1 MKSLKQAQVEAFLT
15 KRMNID
21 LFAHEMGKLGV
32 YVVRPKEHTSMV
44 FFNDERR
51 YFPVINED
59 DIVVGG
65 YFG

>member
-1 MKSLKQAQVEAFLT
+1 MKSLKQAQVEALIG
-15 KRMNID
+15 KRLNID
-21 LFAHEMGKLGV
+21 MFVHEMGKFGV
-32 YVVRPKEHTSMV
+32 YVVRPKETTSMV